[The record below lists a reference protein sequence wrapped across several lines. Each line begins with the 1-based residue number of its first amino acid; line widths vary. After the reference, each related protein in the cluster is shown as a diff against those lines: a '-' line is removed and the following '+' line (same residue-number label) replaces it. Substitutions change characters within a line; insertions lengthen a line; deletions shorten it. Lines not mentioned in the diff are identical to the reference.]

1 LEGNEIPD
9 SYLKT
14 SFFTDR
20 FFGSFTL
27 EERRIILSKEIVFW
41 DRIFEKYKPV
51 ALINEVIAIE
61 ISEVMYIEATKRNI
75 RYFGWMVS
83 PFELRQFYWL
93 SNPYFSSLDEKIFK
107 ELPDDDSVVFAEN
120 YFQKINEEANVK
132 PFYASGLASRY
143 NFFMFLKWLALL
155 ILKMIKSGFNYK
167 MNRFLKAYYCDKTA
181 YKTKLVNYINSIL
194 CSYNKINENFEIVF
208 YPLHYEPEASIL
220 YMSEY
225 YEDQIGLIRNLAKCL
240 TNNQILVVKEH
251 PQQPGMLLSKSY
263 RQLRKRLS
271 NIAFLPAE
279 YSTKKIIQ
287 LSELVITQ
295 TSTAGWEALI
305 LGKPVIVIG
314 KVFYDKYPEINIFSD
329 FENLKTMIHN
339 KQYQIPQKEDTLRF
353 IAQVW
358 NYCQEG
364 NPYPHTEL
372 YNPENIKRIVN
383 SIEQRLITL

>member
-1 LEGNEIPD
+1 
-9 SYLKT
+9 
-14 SFFTDR
+14 
-20 FFGSFTL
+20 
-27 EERRIILSKEIVFW
+27 
-41 DRIFEKYKPV
+41 
-51 ALINEVIAIE
+51 
-61 ISEVMYIEATKRNI
+61 
-75 RYFGWMVS
+75 MVS
-83 PFELRQFYWL
+83 PFEFRQFYWL

-107 ELPDDDSVVFAEN
+107 ELPDDDSVVFAEK

-132 PFYASGLASRY
+132 PFYASDLASRY
-143 NFFMFLKWLALL
+143 NFFMFIKWLALL
-155 ILKMIKSGFNYK
+155 FLKMIRSGFNYK
-167 MNRFLKAYYCDKTA
+167 MNRYLKSYYCDNTA
-181 YKTKLVNYINSIL
+181 YKTKLVNYVNSIL
-194 CSYNKINENFEIVF
+194 HSYKRINNNFEIVF

-240 TNNQILVVKEH
+240 KNNQLLVVKEH

-263 RQLRKRLS
+263 GQLRKRLS
-271 NIAFLPAE
+271 NVAFLPAE
-279 YSTKKIIQ
+279 YSTKKIIL

-314 KVFYDKYPEINIFSD
+314 KVFYDKYPKINIFSD
-329 FENLKTMIHN
+329 FENLKIMIHS
-339 KQYQIPQKEDTLRF
+339 KQYQIPQKDDTLKF

-364 NPYPHTEL
+364 NPYPAAEL
-372 YNPENIKRIVN
+372 YNQENIKRIVH